1 MDDSDRV
8 FWHVDLLEDGWYV
21 RDFDRIT
28 RSTGSSVNGCLSV
41 NSNVG
46 LSYWVRAVDPYG
58 RSSPIRRLK
67 IATENWTS
75 LDGQIAAGSPSS
87 ATGIDTAADP
97 ASGGET
103 VLRFVTTATFNNVIR
118 KNETSP
124 IVSSTISLKLQRG
137 VDGALRAPD
146 RFSAQW
152 TVATH
157 SGTLTGEAHGEAIFA
172 DGVWAL
178 RGSTSVQSGTWEGA
192 SAYGGFYADITI
204 NDVGTQND
212 SITWSFDGLSYQ

>member
-58 RSSPIRRLK
+58 RASPIRRLK

-75 LDGQIAAGSPSS
+75 LDGQIAAGSPAS

-118 KNETSP
+118 DNETSP

-157 SGTLTGEAHGEAIFA
+157 RGTLTGEAHGEAIFV